1 MSRLPSIYSLV
12 NPAPYLVN
20 LEEEDD
26 DDDYYLQAYD
36 NNNEHL
42 SLDSPPQ
49 PYPSQSG
56 PHDAVVVEDTQSSD
70 EDLDSLHGAYASNYG
85 VYGVDGGDSS
95 DSVDDSIGQG
105 SSLQLQSSVASPS
118 ADDSD
123 LISSSIAPSLSLSPV
138 SPAASPSTPGWPDSQ
153 SSSGWPESASVSGS
167 GSAVDMDLDLDVDL
181 DLNLNLDLG
190 SDLSAPASE
199 LEPASASFL
208 DTPEPDRDPHR
219 RSSRQPQV
227 INDHDLPRRVS
238 ATPDIRPSRRRPGH
252 YSHQHQH
259 PQPRPVSPLITR
271 RSRANYRHRPP
282 YDLDPANEFELHRN
296 PYALP
301 LSNYFPAQSL
311 EPSEIDDIHS
321 QFDHLVRPEISQY
334 SSPRLDPED
343 QEEGFPPREHL
354 RLRRARRAARAAREA
369 ERPGS
374 GRGSGALRA
383 HRSLGEGWDS
393 FHPEESEDS
402 AQMNNMD
409 NLDMD
414 DELVEVVFEG
424 AVPAPPT
431 PPRRQQQR
439 NQRQQRRGND
449 VQNVD
454 VIDLTEEPDSPE
466 LRRHQPVNLLRH
478 RPQGRSHDDSHPHQ
492 NPRRQ
497 MSQNGRTPSLNRS
510 DGSFLNNYAAVID
523 LTVDSPDDN
532 IPANRRL
539 PRPAPAPVQ
548 RDQHNHLFGRNLMG
562 SIRGLLPGLLTYGQ
576 IREADI
582 QFIGAN
588 PAIPMNP
595 NPLAGNPPDFNYQ
608 ANGFGLFGGGR
619 QPTPKPDFEAPPA
632 ARPGFTRDT
641 GPDKDTGEEQ
651 VFVCPS
657 CDNELKYSAEE
668 DEEDGN
674 SGRPAKRARTKKDRE
689 EHHFWAVKACG
700 HVYCKSCYDNRKKHS
715 KGKDSAAAKT
725 GFQFQPSET
734 ARSVK
739 IFCAVDDCQSE
750 VSPNNAWVGIFM

>member
-42 SLDSPPQ
+42 SLDSSPQ
-49 PYPSQSG
+49 PYLSQSV
-56 PHDAVVVEDTQSSD
+56 PHDAVVEGTQSSD
-70 EDLDSLHGAYASNYG
+70 EDLDSLHG
-85 VYGVDGGDSS
+85 VYGVDGGDSNDS
-95 DSVDDSIGQG
+95 IDDSVGQG
-105 SSLQLQSSVASPS
+105 SSLLSRSSLASPS

-123 LISSSIAPSLSLSPV
+123 LISSS
-138 SPAASPSTPGWPDSQ
+138 
-153 SSSGWPESASVSGS
+153 
-167 GSAVDMDLDLDVDL
+167 
-181 DLNLNLDLG
+181 N
-190 SDLSAPASE
+190 LSATASE
-199 LEPASASFL
+199 LEPPSASFL
-208 DTPEPDRDPHR
+208 DTPEPDGDPHR

-227 INDHDLPRRVS
+227 INNHNLPRRVS
-238 ATPDIRPSRRRPGH
+238 ATPDIRPNRRRPGH

-259 PQPRPVSPLITR
+259 PQPRPVSPLLPR
-271 RSRANYRHRPP
+271 RSRANYRHQPP
-282 YDLDPANEFELHRN
+282 YDFDPANEFELHRN

-301 LSNYFPAQSL
+301 PSDYFPAQSL

-321 QFDHLVRPEISQY
+321 QFDHLDRPETSQY

-343 QEEGFPPREHL
+343 QEEVFPPREHL
-354 RLRRARRAARAAREA
+354 RLRRARRAARAAREEA
-369 ERPGS
+369 ERPGR

-383 HRSLGEGWDS
+383 HRSLGEDWDS
-393 FHPEESEDS
+393 FHLEESEDS
-402 AQMNNMD
+402 AHVNNMD

-439 NQRQQRRGND
+439 VQRQQRRGND
-449 VQNVD
+449 AQNVD

-478 RPQGRSHDDSHPHQ
+478 RPQGRNHDDSHPHQ

-539 PRPAPAPVQ
+539 PRPAPTPVQ

-608 ANGFGLFGGGR
+608 ANGFGLFGGGGR

-657 CDNELKYSAEE
+657 CDNELKYSEE
-668 DEEDGN
+668 EEEDGN

-725 GFQFQPSET
+725 GFQFQPSEK